1 MKLYY
6 KPIALKQ
13 LRKLQKS
20 DQKKLIRKLELLI
33 SDPYV
38 GKQLKGEFTGL
49 YSLRAWPFR
58 IIYQIEDKTLV
69 VYSIS
74 QRQGAYN

>member
-49 YSLRAWPFR
+49 YSLRAWPYR